1 MFPLHQGNKLVFQIS
16 SSNPHHQNSSE
27 DRILGYASPDGC
39 SSTVLSNNNNM
50 GKSRRRKLVVAA
62 LDQTIIENSKDNKK
76 KKMMIHRENE
86 RQRRQEM
93 ATLYSRLR
101 SLLPLEFIKG
111 KRSTS
116 DHMNEAVNYIK
127 HLQNRIKTLDA
138 KRDEF
143 KKFPKISTDVD
154 RRCTTGSSL
163 NSDKVNLPSCFTV
176 QPSSGGVQILV
187 SGGFREDGLP
197 LISISSVLEILLGR
211 GLTVVSCVSSQVNE
225 RLLHTIQIEVYQF
238 WFRVLNCYIFWLQF
252 CVSFKLLF
260 AVQYV
265 LNYIGFLLHIYQVD
279 DVESLD
285 LSALE
290 QKLAKALPTSRSTI
304 SK

>member
-93 ATLYSRLR
+93 ATLYSCLR

-138 KRDEF
+138 KRDEL
-143 KKFPKISTDVD
+143 KKFPKISTVID

-187 SGGFREDGLP
+187 SGGFRKDGLP
-197 LISISSVLEILLGR
+197 LISISSVLEILLGQ

-225 RLLHTIQIEVYQF
+225 RLLHTFQIEVRTPKLSK
-238 WFRVLNCYIFWLQF
+238 WPDTVLQSTVGAFHMRRR
-252 CVSFKLLF
+252 
-260 AVQYV
+260 
-265 LNYIGFLLHIYQVD
+265 G
-279 DVESLD
+279 
-285 LSALE
+285 LSWV
-290 QKLAKALPTSRSTI
+290 
-304 SK
+304 